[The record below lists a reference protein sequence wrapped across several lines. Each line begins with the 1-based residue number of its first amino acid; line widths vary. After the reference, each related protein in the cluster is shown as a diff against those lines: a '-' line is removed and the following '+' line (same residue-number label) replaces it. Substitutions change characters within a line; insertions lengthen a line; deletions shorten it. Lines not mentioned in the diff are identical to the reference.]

1 MPEIGSS
8 LIAFGGSYLVGSIPT
23 AYLVVK
29 GLKHVDVRR
38 IGSGNAGATNVTRV
52 AGLWAGLFVF
62 LIDVAKGLVAVLV
75 IAPWTLPSATPQV
88 RLGCGLCA
96 VLGHNFPLFLGFRG
110 GKGVATTI
118 GVLFGTMPIVAAAY
132 LLVWAACFL
141 IWRYVSISS
150 LAAAVAVPVA
160 QMVDHRT
167 SAEMTLGIALTLL
180 IIVRHR
186 SNIARLLHGEEHR
199 ARFGAS

>member
-1 MPEIGSS
+1 M
-8 LIAFGGSYLVGSIPT
+8 GSIPT

-29 GLKHVDVRR
+29 WLKRVDVRR
-38 IGSGNAGATNVTRV
+38 VGSGNVGATNVTRV

-62 LIDVAKGLVAVLV
+62 FIDVAKGLVAVLV
-75 IAPWTLPSATPQV
+75 IAPWALPSVTPQV

-118 GVLFGTMPIVAAAY
+118 GVLFGTMPTVAATY
-132 LLVWAACFL
+132 LLVWAVCFL

-150 LAAAVAVPVA
+150 LAAAVAIPLA
-160 QMVDHRT
+160 QRVGHQT
-167 SAEMTLGIALTLL
+167 STEMMLGIALALL
-180 IIVRHR
+180 ILIRHR
-186 SNIARLLHGEEHR
+186 SNIERLLRGEEHR